1 MKKIPIYHDPP
12 ERILRLLRWFCKP
25 EFLEEIEGDLYEL
38 FQEEVEMYGITK
50 ANRRFLGNTIRY
62 IRPYFFGKKELFS
75 NFQYHLTMFQHY
87 LKIATRHL
95 WKQRLYSIINICG
108 LAIGLACCIAVLF
121 YVKDELGY
129 DNYHKNADNIYRV
142 SISSTVLSSGASQ
155 DRANSPILWGPAL
168 KRDYPEVEDYAR
180 FVKLVNESN
189 PWKFIANDKEFGE
202 TNILYGDPSTFDLFN
217 WEVLH
222 GDAATALVEKNG
234 VVLTKAMAYKYF
246 NTENAVGQTIKL
258 DPRQRDNEGNFRTE
272 TYDYTVRAVI
282 ENIPRQSHFTFD
294 FLLPSVHLSD
304 IYGVDINGSGEE
316 RNWFWRGSVAHTYL
330 QLRDG
335 TDPKSLEGK
344 FADFQDRYLGD
355 ATTSR
360 GYVYKPFLQRINE
373 IYLAGNMIA
382 QLQPVGDK
390 IYIYGFSLLALF
402 ILFIA
407 CINFMNLST
416 ARAITRAKE
425 VGLRKVV
432 GARYNQLVTQFLGE
446 SLVIT
451 LLALFFAIGIARY
464 SLPFLYDYLG
474 KNFAINLSNELPF
487 FLLLLGIGG
496 LVGIIAGSYP
506 AFFLSKFKPVK
517 VLKGTF
523 NKTKSGTLVR
533 KGLVVFQFLISA
545 FLIIFTLTLHKQ
557 LNFMKS
563 YDLGF
568 DQDRVLVV
576 PPNTARSFARNY
588 KAIKGELLQLP
599 SVSDVTMSSGVPG
612 QGLNGDLYAAK
623 DADASSGFGIGEFL
637 ADYNFIELFG
647 LQLIAGRDF
656 SKDIKTDEG
665 IFQDGEPGQVTAIL
679 NESAIHKL
687 GWTAEEAIGKQIVRD
702 PNSKDWIAT
711 VIGVV
716 KDFHFESLAEKI
728 NPIAIILLEEY
739 SFLSVKLKRD
749 DLAGGIRAV
758 EAKVKELAPNA
769 DFSYN
774 FLDESFKEQ
783 YTYEQGLGE
792 VLNFTSLLAILIACL
807 GLFGLAAFMTAQRVK
822 EIGIRKTLGASTFDI
837 VLLLS
842 KEFTQLVLIAVIV
855 AIPVGWYAT
864 NIGLMNFAY
873 RIDNSYDIFVL
884 SLILALLVAFL
895 TVSFHT
901 LKVAMMNPAETLK
914 TE

>member
-1 MKKIPIYHDPP
+1 LKEDPIYYDPP
-12 ERILRLLRWFCKP
+12 ERILRLLRWFCKDD
-25 EFLEEIEGDLYEL
+25 FLEEIEGDLHEL
-38 FQEEVEMYGITK
+38 FQEEVELYGITK
-50 ANRRFLGNTIRY
+50 ANRRFLGNAIRY
-62 IRPYFFGKKELFS
+62 IRPYFFGKKVISTNL
-75 NFQYHLTMFQHY
+75 QYHLTMFQHY
-87 LKIATRHL
+87 FKIATRHL
-95 WKQRLYSIINICG
+95 WKQRLYSLINISG

-129 DNYHKNADNIYRV
+129 DNYHQNADNIYRV
-142 SISSTVLSSGASQ
+142 SINSTVLSSGGGQ

-168 KRDYPEVEDYAR
+168 KRDYPEVEEYTR
-180 FVKLVNESN
+180 FVKLVSVSN
-189 PWKFIANDKEFGE
+189 PWKWSANDKVFGE
-202 TNILYGDPSTFDLFN
+202 TNILYADPSTFDLFN
-217 WEVLH
+217 WKVLH

-234 VVLTKAMAYKYF
+234 IVLTKAMAYKYF
-246 NTENAVGQTIKL
+246 NSENVVGQTMTL
-258 DPRQRDNEGNFRTE
+258 DPRQRDNDGNFRTE

-294 FLLPSVHLSD
+294 FLLPSAHLSD
-304 IYGVDINGSGEE
+304 IYGLDINGSGEE

-330 QLRDG
+330 QLKDG

-360 GYVYKPFLQRINE
+360 GYVYNPFLQRINE
-373 IYLAGNMIA
+373 IYLAGNMSA

-432 GARYNQLVTQFLGE
+432 GAERSQLVTQFLGE
-446 SLVIT
+446 SMVIT
-451 LLALFFAIGIARY
+451 LFALFFAIGLARY
-464 SLPFLYDYLG
+464 SLPLFYDYLD
-474 KNFAINLSNELPF
+474 KDFAITLSDELPF
-487 FLLLLGIGG
+487 FVLLLGVGG
-496 LVGIIAGSYP
+496 LVGILAGSYP

-523 NKTKSGTLVR
+523 TKTKSGTFVR
-533 KGLVVFQFLISA
+533 KGLVVFQFLISV

-557 LNFMKS
+557 INFMKS

-568 DQDRVLVV
+568 DQDKVLVV

-588 KAIKGELLQLP
+588 EAIKGELLQIP
-599 SVSDVTMSSGVPG
+599 EVADITMSSAVPG

-623 DADASSGFGIGEFL
+623 DADASSGFGLGEYL
-637 ADYNFIELFG
+637 ADYNFIDLFG

-656 SKDIKTDEG
+656 SKDIATDEG
-665 IFQDGEPGQVTAIL
+665 IFEEGKPGQVTAIL
-679 NESAIHKL
+679 NESALRQL

-702 PNSKDWIAT
+702 PNAKDWIAT

-716 KDFHFESLAEKI
+716 KDFHFESLAEEI

-739 SFLSVKLKRD
+739 SFLSVKLKRN
-749 DLAGGIRAV
+749 DLAGGIQAV
-758 EAKVKELAPNA
+758 EATVKQFAPDA

-774 FLDESFKEQ
+774 FLDESFQEQ
-783 YTYEQGLGE
+783 YAYEQGLGQ
-792 VLNFTSLLAILIACL
+792 VLNITSFLAILIACL

-822 EIGIRKTLGASTFDI
+822 EIGIRKTLGASTTSI
-837 VLLLS
+837 VFLLS
-842 KEFTQLVLIAVIV
+842 KDFTKLVLIAVII
-855 AIPVGWYAT
+855 AIPLGWYAT

-873 RIDNSYDIFVL
+873 RIDNSYDVFAL
-884 SLILALLVAFL
+884 SLIIALLVAFL

-901 LKVAMMNPAETLK
+901 LKVAIMNPAETLK